1 MRILTEEQKKICKVI
16 DDFCLKEIIPYVGK
30 WDEDNYIPT
39 EVYAKAFPLGLN
51 TFEIPKEYGGMG
63 VDLMTAA
70 VMYEQMGYYDGNFS
84 SVMNTTNLALKPV
97 LIAGTDEQK
106 KYFSEII
113 MKTGYA
119 AFALTEHQSGSDAS
133 NVQTIAVRDG
143 DDYIINGEKC
153 FITNGAEAG
162 AYVVFAAT
170 DKAAG
175 TKGLTAFIVE
185 RDREGVSVPKLE
197 NKMGFRTLSTADIKF
212 DNVRV
217 PVANRLGEEG
227 KGFKTAMI
235 TLDKSRACVGAI
247 AVGMAQRALDEAI
260 SYARQRVTFGHPI
273 IQNQGIQW
281 MLADMEIKVQTS
293 RQMVEHAN
301 ELQMMGLPFSKECAI
316 AKAYATDSCTSVCLD
331 AIQIMGG
338 NGYMHDYPVEKIM
351 RDAKA
356 YQIFE
361 GTNQVQRIVIAN
373 NLMKEDHSVPPR
385 PEV

>member
-316 AKAYATDSCTSVCLD
+316 AKAYATDSCTAVCLD

>member
-1 MRILTEEQKKICKVI
+1 MRVLTEEQKAICKVI

-30 WDEDNYIPT
+30 WDEANYIPK
-39 EVYAKAFPLGLN
+39 EVYEKAFPLGLN
-51 TFEIPKEYGGMG
+51 TFEIPKEYGGGG

-70 VMYEQMGYYDGNFS
+70 VMYEEMGYYDGNFS

-97 LIAGTDEQK
+97 LIAGTEEQIR
-106 KYFSEII
+106 YFSELI

-119 AFALTEHQSGSDAS
+119 AFCLTEHQSGSDAG
-133 NVQTIAVRDG
+133 NVQTTAVRDG
-143 DDYIINGEKC
+143 DDYIINGSKC

-162 AYVVFAAT
+162 VYVVFAST
-170 DKAAG
+170 DKSAG
-175 TKGLTAFIVE
+175 SRGLTAFIVE
-185 RDREGVSVPKLE
+185 RDREGVSVPRLE
-197 NKMGFRTLSTADIKF
+197 NKMGFRTLSTADIEF
-212 DNVRV
+212 NNVRV
-217 PVANRLGEEG
+217 PAWNRLGEEG

-235 TLDKSRACVGAI
+235 TLDKSRACVAAI

-260 SYARQRVTFGHPI
+260 SFAKERVTFGRPV

-301 ELQMMGLPFSKECAI
+301 RLQVMGLPFSKEAAI

-338 NGYMHDYPVEKIM
+338 HGYMHDYPVEKIM

-361 GTNQVQRIVIAN
+361 GTNQIQRIVISS